1 VSQAERDR
9 LLAWAARRAQGR
21 DSFIASDLAAYQE
34 HHRLD
39 EAQLAAWLDCATQA
53 LADLALCRRP
63 SADAPSFRADV
74 ERIAVHVGVRA
85 ERLARLLRETGAIA
99 ALRTAPADPS
109 APAEHG
115 FLMAARDRQ
124 DSHDGDEDQGS
135 P

>member
-9 LLAWAARRAQGR
+9 LLAWAARRARGR

-34 HHRLD
+34 RHRLD
-39 EAQLAAWLDCATQA
+39 EAQLAAWLGCATRA
-53 LADLALCRRP
+53 LANLALCRRP
-63 SADAPSFRADV
+63 RADAPSFRVDV
-74 ERIAVHVGVRA
+74 ERIAGYVGVRGD
-85 ERLARLLRETGAIA
+85 RLARLLRETGVIA
-99 ALRTAPADPS
+99 ALRAAPVDPS

-124 DSHDGDEDQGS
+124 DGRDGDEDQGS